1 MPRGTCTEWFR
12 EVDGMLRTNE
22 RKHYN
27 GEEKSGGRS
36 YICIDLKSFF
46 ASVECVE
53 RGLDPMT
60 TNLVVADPD
69 RTERTI
75 CLAITPAMKRLGI
88 RNRCRVYEIPP
99 NVSYIMAEPR
109 MSLYMDYSTRIYRIY
124 LKFISAEDI
133 HVYSVDEVFIDVTHY
148 LKLYGKTAKELG
160 KTMIDEVFKETG
172 ITATCGVGTN
182 MFLAK
187 IAMDI
192 IAKRS
197 PDFMGE
203 LDEESYKEQLWD
215 HKPLQDFWMIGPATV
230 RRLAKYGI
238 TTMRGIAETD
248 ESFLYK
254 QFGVDAEL
262 LIDHAWGRE
271 MTEMRDVKSYV
282 PKENSL
288 SRSQI
293 LPCDYSFEEGKLIL
307 KEMMDLLCLDMVDKN
322 FVTDSITIG
331 INYSRECMAA
341 PAHGSVHLD
350 IRTSADMVII
360 PAVTGLYEE
369 IVNRR
374 LPIRRISISCNK
386 VVHEPY
392 MQYDLFTD
400 AEILEKDRNVQKAV
414 IDIKKK
420 YGKNAI
426 LKGMNFEEKA
436 TTKER
441 NRQIGGHKG
450 YGEGKTVYVRGEES

>member
-1 MPRGTCTEWFR
+1 
-12 EVDGMLRTNE
+12 MLRTNE
-22 RKHYN
+22 RKHSN
-27 GEEKSGGRS
+27 TSGEAKS

-69 RTERTI
+69 RTEKTI

-109 MSLYMDYSTRIYRIY
+109 MSLYMEYSTMIYKIY
-124 LKFISAEDI
+124 LKFVSSEDI

-160 KTMIDEVFKETG
+160 KTMIDKVFRETG

-192 IAKRS
+192 IAKHA

-203 LDEESYKEQLWD
+203 LDEESFKEVLWD
-215 HKPLQDFWMIGPATV
+215 HKPLQDFWMIGPATTKK
-230 RRLAKYGI
+230 LEKYGI
-238 TTMRGIAETD
+238 TTMRELAHTD
-248 ESFLYK
+248 EAFLYK

-271 MTEMRDVKSYV
+271 FTEMKDVKAYV
-282 PKENSL
+282 PKDNSL

-293 LPCDYSFEEGKLIL
+293 LPCNYSFEEGKLIL
-307 KEMMDLLCLDMVDKN
+307 KEMMDLLCLEMVDRD
-322 FVTDSITIG
+322 FVTDSVTIH
-331 INYSRECMAA
+331 INYSRECQAE

-350 IRTSADMVII
+350 FRTSADRIII
-360 PAVTGLYEE
+360 PAVTELYKQ
-369 IVNRR
+369 IVSRE
-374 LPIRRISISCNK
+374 LPIRRVSISCNK
-386 VVHEPY
+386 IVHEAY
-392 MQYDLFTD
+392 MQYDIFTD
-400 AEILEKDRNVQKAV
+400 AEALEKDKHIQMAV
-414 IDIKKK
+414 LDIKKK

-441 NRQIGGHKG
+441 NIQIGGHKG
-450 YGEGKTVYVRGEES
+450 YGEGKTVYVKGDES